1 MADLENKF
9 PSWGEA
15 GTLPSS
21 GFFYEAGDQVEEQH
35 FDALWHNVKTSFDRV
50 NTAIRDRVRDIT
62 GDIVLD
68 QGLSV
73 SEGSGSREVD
83 VTASS
88 DGAYIDGQYSGPTSA
103 TTVTLSINESGSLR
117 TDSIAVDVNGNVV
130 KREGTTSPNSSVMK
144 LAEVDVATDD
154 TISAVRE
161 VRQARSRSFASETLD
176 NDYVGTLQGD
186 QWYDLTQDL
195 VKNRVDGA
203 WRTVAVDNYTGSEFN
218 FSGNVNVNTNDIIS
232 DTQTIWDG
240 SADHIPQTSLENASL
255 DVTAGAGLNGGG
267 SVSLGGSTELT
278 VPQGGGSGLNADAVD
293 GKHADAFADAGHDHN
308 HDELTNVGSSD
319 HHSRYTD
326 SEAVAAVDGEIS
338 LGDADSVN
346 GQTYSD
352 IQNWVNNNADVPN
365 ANQADNAN
373 TLGGYYASEFADAS
387 HNHDGSYINGY
398 LSNDQSDIDSNTLVN
413 CWETIEVESDGFTIV
428 DNNTIEVNEG
438 GVYSVDYTC
447 TLRQTTNEN
456 NAIMAAQVLIN
467 GADNFSHTGSS
478 GYIRGTS
485 GAGDIKSISNH
496 SMHSLNAGDT
506 IEVRVN
512 RVSGDSEH
520 DLTEASCA
528 VQKIS

>member
-1 MADLENKF
+1 MADLKNKF
-9 PSWGEA
+9 PSWGET
-15 GTLPSS
+15 GTLPTS

-88 DGAYIDGQYSGPTSA
+88 NGAYVDGQYTGSTSA
-103 TTVTLSINESGSLR
+103 TTVTLSINGSGSLR
-117 TDSIAVDVNGNVV
+117 TDSITVDVDGNVG
-130 KREGTTSPNSSVMK
+130 KSEGTTSPNSSVMK

-203 WRTVAVDNYTGSEFN
+203 WRTVAVNNYTGPEFN

-278 VPQGGGSGLNADAVD
+278 VPQGDGSGLDADTLD
-293 GKHADAFADAGHDHN
+293 GEHADAFADAFADTGHNHN

-326 SEAVAAVDGEIS
+326 SEAVVAVNDQTSLAVDIT
-338 LGDADSVN
+338 GDADTVD
-346 GQTYSD
+346 GQNYSD

-365 ANQADNAN
+365 ADHADYAD
-373 TLGGYYASEFADAS
+373 TAGDADTVDGLHASEL
-387 HNHDGSYINGY
+387 G
-398 LSNDQSDIDSNTLVN
+398 LSAA
-413 CWETIEVESDGFTIV
+413 EIEQRDEKI
-428 DNNTIEVNEG
+428 
-438 GVYSVDYTC
+438 
-447 TLRQTTNEN
+447 L
-456 NAIMAAQVLIN
+456 A
-467 GADNFSHTGSS
+467 TGL
-478 GYIRGTS
+478 
-485 GAGDIKSISNH
+485 
-496 SMHSLNAGDT
+496 M
-506 IEVRVN
+506 
-512 RVSGDSEH
+512 
-520 DLTEASCA
+520 DL
-528 VQKIS
+528 

>member
-9 PSWGEA
+9 PSWGET
-15 GTLPSS
+15 GTLPTS
-21 GFFYEAGDQVEEQH
+21 GFFYAGGDQVDEKH
-35 FDALWHNVKTSFDRV
+35 FDALWHNIKTSFDRV

-88 DGAYIDGQYSGPTSA
+88 NGAYVDGQYTGSTSA
-103 TTVTLSINESGSLR
+103 TTVTLSINGSGSLR
-117 TDSIAVDVNGNVV
+117 TDSITVDVDGNVG
-130 KREGTTSPNSSVMK
+130 KSEGTTSPNSSVMK

-203 WRTVAVDNYTGSEFN
+203 WRTVAVNNYTGPEFN

-255 DVTAGAGLNGGG
+255 DVTAGTGLNGGG

-278 VPQGGGSGLNADAVD
+278 VPQGDGSGLDADTVD
-293 GKHADAFADAGHDHN
+293 GNHASAFADVGHI
-308 HDELTNVGSSD
+308 HD
-319 HHSRYTD
+319 SRYYTE
-326 SEAVAAVDGEIS
+326 SEADSNFAVSG
-338 LGDADSVN
+338 
-346 GQTYSD
+346 
-352 IQNWVNNNADVPN
+352 
-365 ANQADNAN
+365 
-373 TLGGYYASEFADAS
+373 
-387 HNHDGSYINGY
+387 HNHDGRYARLFDGVQHPVFSSVSNVPTLSTGESVVVDGDGLYI
-398 LSNDQSDIDSNTLVN
+398 
-413 CWETIEVESDGFTIV
+413 EDG
-428 DNNTIEVNEG
+428 N
-438 GVYSVDYTC
+438 
-447 TLRQTTNEN
+447 
-456 NAIMAAQVLIN
+456 
-467 GADNFSHTGSS
+467 
-478 GYIRGTS
+478 
-485 GAGDIKSISNH
+485 
-496 SMHSLNAGDT
+496 
-506 IEVRVN
+506 
-512 RVSGDSEH
+512 
-520 DLTEASCA
+520 
-528 VQKIS
+528 

>member
-9 PSWGEA
+9 PSWGET

-21 GFFYEAGDQVEEQH
+21 GFFYEGGDQVEEQH

-73 SEGSGSREVD
+73 SEGSGSREID

-88 DGAYIDGQYSGPTSA
+88 NGAYIDGQYSGSTSA
-103 TTVTLSINESGSLR
+103 TTVTLSINGSGSLR
-117 TDSIAVDVNGNVV
+117 TDSITVDVDGNVG
-130 KREGTTSPNSSVMK
+130 KSEGTTSPNSSVMK

-255 DVTAGAGLNGGG
+255 DVTAGTGLNGGG

-278 VPQGGGSGLNADAVD
+278 VPQGDGSGLDADAVD
-293 GKHADAFADAGHDHN
+293 GKHADEFAYAGHDH
-308 HDELTNVGSSD
+308 D
-319 HHSRYTD
+319 SRYYTK
-326 SEAVAAVDGEIS
+326 SEA
-338 LGDADSVN
+338 DSNFV
-346 GQTYSD
+346 G
-352 IQNWVNNNADVPN
+352 
-365 ANQADNAN
+365 
-373 TLGGYYASEFADAS
+373 S
-387 HNHDGSYINGY
+387 HNHDGRYARLFDGVQHPVFSSVSNVPTLSTGESVVVDGDGLYI
-398 LSNDQSDIDSNTLVN
+398 
-413 CWETIEVESDGFTIV
+413 EDG
-428 DNNTIEVNEG
+428 N
-438 GVYSVDYTC
+438 
-447 TLRQTTNEN
+447 
-456 NAIMAAQVLIN
+456 
-467 GADNFSHTGSS
+467 
-478 GYIRGTS
+478 
-485 GAGDIKSISNH
+485 
-496 SMHSLNAGDT
+496 
-506 IEVRVN
+506 
-512 RVSGDSEH
+512 
-520 DLTEASCA
+520 
-528 VQKIS
+528 